1 MCKNVEFWSEDL
13 WKWLYSSGFLLIIS
27 QILGSSPSK
36 KGLWVSRGQSPPLAS
51 FADSHPF
58 SPFPKC
64 SCPHRSAQRNPKY
77 CPKRKSYRIG
87 SALRGRSLL
96 QGFPSFP
103 HSPPDCGGNS
113 PFSERTASSAS
124 RKCVSFFGIPDL
136 EGFSSCEKAYE
147 SVPCANKGLCPFETC
162 KPLKRLDLN
171 FLASLLGRLFQVR
184 KVEYNRRKSCSRLI

>member
-1 MCKNVEFWSEDL
+1 MPACLAEGHCRFQKDRVLCLHRKPIFENFSQ
-13 WKWLYSSGFLLIIS
+13 LIKRFCY
-27 QILGSSPSK
+27 L
-36 KGLWVSRGQSPPLAS
+36 
-51 FADSHPF
+51 
-58 SPFPKC
+58 C
-64 SCPHRSAQRNPKY
+64 SAQRNLKY
-77 CPKRKSYRIG
+77 YPKRKSCRIG
-87 SALRGRSLL
+87 NALRGSPLL

-103 HSPPDCGGNS
+103 HSPPDCGENS

-171 FLASLLGRLFQVR
+171 FLTSLFEV
-184 KVEYNRRKSCSRLI
+184 